1 MLLCQNSQVVHKS
14 ATHAKILT
22 KKLINQF
29 EIQIAYKQQIHT
41 FNVQTMNIYCIH
53 TVKES
58 SPCLANKETSFFK
71 PCSIKS
77 SL

>member
-29 EIQIAYKQQIHT
+29 EIQIAHKQEIHT
-41 FNVQTMNIYCIH
+41 FNVQTMNI
-53 TVKES
+53 
-58 SPCLANKETSFFK
+58 
-71 PCSIKS
+71 
-77 SL
+77 